1 MSLCHFRGIHFRR
14 SLIIGVAVCMLLVV
28 LGGSALAHAE
38 EIPEG
43 SPSSPTEAGLQ
54 AACWV
59 LSMPYGA
66 TKVAYAIGGGIVG
79 GLAWA
84 MTGGNMEVAKSVW
97 IPSMTGD
104 YIVQPQHLMGEKHL
118 YFVGVSSE
126 EPTYRRAISLMEQ
139 GGTRY
144 PAHPKAETSTRFQS
158 RPPYSIAMLTTKEDK
173 P

>member
-1 MSLCHFRGIHFRR
+1 MSLCHFRGIHFRG
-14 SLIIGVAVCMLLVV
+14 SLIIGVAACMLLVV

-38 EIPEG
+38 EIPGG
-43 SPSSPTEAGLQ
+43 SPSSLSSLSSPTEAGLQ

-66 TKVAYAIGGGIVG
+66 AKVAYAIGGGIVG

-118 YFVGVSSE
+118 YFVGLSSE
-126 EPTYRRAISLMEQ
+126 EPS
-139 GGTRY
+139 
-144 PAHPKAETSTRFQS
+144 S
-158 RPPYSIAMLTTKEDK
+158 
-173 P
+173 